1 MTGEIPMAYLTKKQ
15 QRELFIDEFLRRLRE
30 APPGTRVYMRVGDVF
45 RDADVSALT
54 NCGPL
59 ARPRWSATMTTMRG
73 RRHVPVIKLMPKSGI
88 DSDSACL
95 AHPFQFG
102 GEGLACVF
110 DVHDRRRRPGRGN
123 NKNER

>member
-1 MTGEIPMAYLTKKQ
+1 MAYLTKKQ

-88 DSDSACL
+88 ERQRMSCAS
-95 AHPFQFG
+95 
-102 GEGLACVF
+102 VSI
-110 DVHDRRRRPGRGN
+110 RRRRSGLRVRCPRSTAAARTG
-123 NKNER
+123 E